1 MSRDQI
7 FLTLTPFFVLQATK
21 RWMRAWDRDYIEAHL
36 SSNQRCYVA
45 GAFDGAITDTA
56 WFVQGNN
63 TAQPG
68 PALICNTEE
77 THTRIWLHVKQS
89 RANKIL
95 IKSPDTDVYHIGL
108 PLECISRKQVVIQI
122 SPINSRELCLL
133 SITVLVDAM
142 QRDPDLAVITPSILP
157 QVLQTLY
164 VVSGCDYTS
173 FFRGIGKVTF
183 IRYFCQHA
191 PFITGCQPNTQGT
204 LADTSL
210 DDKGHKL
217 WFWRFYV
224 WYGRLL
230 KEACDGF

>member
-1 MSRDQI
+1 
-7 FLTLTPFFVLQATK
+7 
-21 RWMRAWDRDYIEAHL
+21 MRAWDRDYIGAHL

-95 IKSPDTDVYHIGL
+95 IKSPDTDVYHNGL
-108 PLECISRKQVVIQI
+108 PLECISRKQVIIQI

-133 SITVLVDAM
+133 SITILVDAM
-142 QRDPDLAVITPSILP
+142 QRDPDLAAITPSILP

-164 VVSGCDYTS
+164 VVSG
-173 FFRGIGKVTF
+173 FRGIGKVTF

-191 PFITGCQPNTQGT
+191 PFIPGCQPNTQGT